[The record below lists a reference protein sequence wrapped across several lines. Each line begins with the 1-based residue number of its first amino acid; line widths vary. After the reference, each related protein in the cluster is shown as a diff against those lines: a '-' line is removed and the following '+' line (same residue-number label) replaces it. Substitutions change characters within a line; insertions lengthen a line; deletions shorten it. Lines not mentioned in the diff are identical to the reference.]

1 MRLLFN
7 GDEPPG
13 LRDTRDDRAEAGFDV
28 DIAPCSSTNGLPAPQ
43 DS

>member
-1 MRLLFN
+1 MSRLLCA
-7 GDEPPG
+7 
-13 LRDTRDDRAEAGFDV
+13 TRGMTAPKLGSMV

>member
-13 LRDTRDDRAEAGFDV
+13 LRDTPDDRAEAGFDGRYR
-28 DIAPCSSTNGLPAPQ
+28 ASSSTNGLPAPQ